1 MIFRIPLRK
10 KNSIYALAFCCML
23 FCGREYDPFTDYSNA
38 GLYLTHQSFKD
49 FDTCNIF
56 STETLSAVVLVKEL
70 VDSCVIHSV
79 DNRLWHASDSSVR
92 KSDFPREPFQFYFSF
107 SDTGWHAVRMTTYR
121 SNGRTLA
128 DSIYFYV
135 KSPLRQAAL
144 SCFFG
149 DSIVLRTPP
158 VRDRD
163 VNYFWELC
171 PSARYSSQ
179 LCSAKVVFS
188 SAVLAGE
195 GCVWVSDGLHASPP
209 DSFAFSARDTSK
221 PEIICVN
228 ENYVGK
234 DTVYTGDSVFN
245 FKVRISVAGDR
256 WVDSASINGMAFD
269 SKNDKVYYKI
279 FDKMQLH
286 DAKNPLML
294 SVFALDH
301 FFNGNQSEKSFT
313 VIFSDTVKPAAP
325 ARIVVLTPSQ
335 DTTVTMLA
343 AYQISGTVENNSFD
357 SLDLSL
363 YAYVNNVQLSPVKI
377 IKGAGNSWNWP
388 TSLVSGLNA
397 VKIYAKDNVSLNM
410 VDSVSFSII
419 FTDTAHDTQPPKIM
433 AIMANGLS
441 AENFYTPA
449 AAALLGVEAYD
460 NGSGIDSLTIGGKR
474 IMPKDSGM
482 WYYDSINLQ
491 HTTSGNNIVIRVT
504 DKKHNDTVA
513 SVILYQNRL
522 PIVQKTPAS
531 AFIAMDSVYIDTLV
545 AFDPDGDSLV
555 FSKSAGPQ
563 ALQVGGQGIVYWI
576 PSQFDTGSHA
586 VTIRVWDGYQPVF
599 CSYTLYVYGDKGH
612 PAPVKFGTRSED
624 FPQYLEVGK
633 DTLRMALHVARN
645 SGIRPFVFSSRIV
658 NKNKTVLAEGPD
670 SLITWAPALSDTGFE
685 QLMVVVKDAF
695 PNSDTIYP
703 GILVVPPNR
712 PCSLSITFSG
722 DTTATGA
729 IDLNKKRA
737 KDTLVFHIIDPD
749 NPLVERHDV
758 SIVETRTQ
766 MRSIID
772 SAVVDSFVVVL
783 DPLAFNGYDTL
794 IAVVKDKAQH
804 VDTLR
809 QAVYYGMPPY
819 GPQALDPLN
828 YGSVNGPGVTLSW
841 QDVDPDGDGLSY
853 DMYFGASP
861 DMMTLRATT
870 AAASYLV
877 SGLAAQSTYYWKI
890 TAKDWKSSTDGPIW
904 QFTTR

>member
-1 MIFRIPLRK
+1 MIFRILLRK
-10 KNSIYALAFCCML
+10 RNSICALAFCCLL

-38 GLYLTHQSFKD
+38 ALYITHQSFKD

-92 KSDFPREPFQFYFSF
+92 KNDFPREPFQFYFSF

-121 SNGRTLA
+121 SNARTLS

-158 VRDRD
+158 VKDRD

-171 PSARYSSQ
+171 TSAQYSSQ

-195 GCVWVSDGLHASPP
+195 GCVWVSDGSHASPA
-209 DSFAFSARDTSK
+209 DSFVFSARDTSK

-245 FKVRISVAGDR
+245 FKVRISIAGDR
-256 WVDSASINGMAFD
+256 WVDSASINGTAFD
-269 SKNDKVYYKI
+269 SKNDKVYYKL

-301 FFNGNQSEKSFT
+301 FFEGNQSEKSFT
-313 VIFSDTVKPAAP
+313 IIFSDTVKPAAP

-335 DTTVTMLA
+335 DTTITMLA

-357 SLDLSL
+357 SLDISL
-363 YAYVNNVQLSPVKI
+363 YAYVNNTQLSPVKI
-377 IKGAGNSWNWP
+377 IRGAGNSWNWP
-388 TSLVSGLNA
+388 IHLVSGLNA
-397 VKIYAKDNVSLNM
+397 VKIYAKDNVSLNW

-433 AIMANGLS
+433 AITANGLS
-441 AENFYTPA
+441 AEKFYTPSA
-449 AAALLGVEAYD
+449 AVLLGVEAYD
-460 NGSGIDSLTIGGKR
+460 NGSGIDSVIIGGKR
-474 IMPKDSGM
+474 VVARDSSM
-482 WYYDSINLQ
+482 WYYDSVNLQ
-491 HTTSGNNIVIRVT
+491 HTTSGNDIVIRVT
-504 DKKHNDTVA
+504 DKKRNDTVA

-531 AFIAMDSVYIDTLV
+531 AFIALDSVYIDTIV

-555 FSKSAGPQ
+555 YTKSLGPQ
-563 ALQVGGQGIVYWI
+563 ALQVSSQGIVYWI
-576 PSQFDTGSHA
+576 PSQLDTGSHA

-612 PAPVKFGTRSED
+612 PAPVKFSTRSED
-624 FPQYLEVGK
+624 FPQFLEVGK
-633 DTLRMALHVARN
+633 DTLRMQLRVAPN
-645 SGIRPFVFSSRIV
+645 TGLRPFVFSARIV
-658 NKNKTVLAEGPD
+658 NKGKVLLPEGLD
-670 SLITWAPALSDTGFE
+670 SVLTWVPAISDTGFE

-695 PNSDTIYP
+695 PNSDTLYP
-703 GILVVPPNR
+703 SILIVPPIR
-712 PCSLSITFSG
+712 PCSLTVKFSG
-722 DTTATGA
+722 DTTNTGA
-729 IDLNKKRA
+729 IDLNKKKD
-737 KDTLVFHIIDPD
+737 KDTLVFHVIDPN
-749 NPLVERHDV
+749 NPVVQRHDV
-758 SIVETRTQ
+758 TIFETRTQ

-772 SAVVDSFVVVL
+772 SAVVDTFIIVL
-783 DPLAFNGYDTL
+783 DPLAFNGYDTMMA
-794 IAVVKDKAQH
+794 IVKDEAMH
-804 VDTLR
+804 SDTLR

-819 GPQALDPLN
+819 SPQALDPLN
-828 YGSVNGPGVTLSW
+828 YAVVNGTGVTLSW
-841 QDVDPDGDGLSY
+841 QDVDPDGDSLSY
-853 DMYFGASP
+853 DVYFGASP
-861 DMMTLRATT
+861 DLMTLRTTT
-870 AAASYLV
+870 AMASYLV
-877 SGLAAQSTYYWKI
+877 SGLAAQSAYYWKI

>member
-195 GCVWVSDGLHASPP
+195 GCLWVSDGSHASPA

-221 PEIICVN
+221 PDIICVN

-256 WVDSASINGMAFD
+256 WVDSASINGGAFD
-269 SKNDKVYYKI
+269 SKNDKVYYKL

-286 DAKNPLML
+286 DTKNPLVL

-301 FFNGNQSEKSFT
+301 FYEGNQSEKNFT

-325 ARIVVLTPSQ
+325 ARIIVLTPAHDS
-335 DTTVTMLA
+335 TITMLA
-343 AYQISGTVENNSFD
+343 AYHVSGTVENQSFD

-363 YAYVNNVQLSPVKI
+363 YAYVNNALQPAVKAV
-377 IKGAGNSWNWP
+377 KGANNSWDWTVN
-388 TSLVSGLNA
+388 LVPGPNA
-397 VKIYAKDNVSLNM
+397 VKILAKDNVSLNW
-410 VDSVSFSII
+410 VDSAPFSLV
-419 FTDTAHDTQPPKIM
+419 FVDTAHDTRPPKIM
-433 AIMANGLS
+433 AITANGKP
-441 AENFYTPA
+441 AENFYTDKSA
-449 AAALLGVEAYD
+449 VLLGVKAFD
-460 NGSGIDSLTIGGKR
+460 DGSGMDSVVIGGKR
-474 IMPKDSGM
+474 IMPAGF
-482 WYYDSINLQ
+482 
-491 HTTSGNNIVIRVT
+491 
-504 DKKHNDTVA
+504 KHV
-513 SVILYQNRL
+513 VLR
-522 PIVQKTPAS
+522 
-531 AFIAMDSVYIDTLV
+531 F
-545 AFDPDGDSLV
+545 
-555 FSKSAGPQ
+555 
-563 ALQVGGQGIVYWI
+563 
-576 PSQFDTGSHA
+576 SQFTAHN
-586 VTIRVWDGYQPVF
+586 
-599 CSYTLYVYGDKGH
+599 
-612 PAPVKFGTRSED
+612 
-624 FPQYLEVGK
+624 VG
-633 DTLRMALHVARN
+633 
-645 SGIRPFVFSSRIV
+645 
-658 NKNKTVLAEGPD
+658 
-670 SLITWAPALSDTGFE
+670 
-685 QLMVVVKDAF
+685 Q
-695 PNSDTIYP
+695 
-703 GILVVPPNR
+703 
-712 PCSLSITFSG
+712 
-722 DTTATGA
+722 
-729 IDLNKKRA
+729 
-737 KDTLVFHIIDPD
+737 
-749 NPLVERHDV
+749 
-758 SIVETRTQ
+758 
-766 MRSIID
+766 
-772 SAVVDSFVVVL
+772 
-783 DPLAFNGYDTL
+783 
-794 IAVVKDKAQH
+794 
-804 VDTLR
+804 
-809 QAVYYGMPPY
+809 
-819 GPQALDPLN
+819 
-828 YGSVNGPGVTLSW
+828 
-841 QDVDPDGDGLSY
+841 
-853 DMYFGASP
+853 
-861 DMMTLRATT
+861 
-870 AAASYLV
+870 
-877 SGLAAQSTYYWKI
+877 
-890 TAKDWKSSTDGPIW
+890 
-904 QFTTR
+904 